1 MRVWIFL
8 HIFTYGKLT
17 TVRILFIT
25 TSIHNRFLHQLDVN
39 NAFLHEE
46 LQEDV
51 YITLPESVPCT
62 KVNQVF
68 KLLNNL
74 YDLKHAS
81 RKWYEKL
88 TSLLVQQRYTPS
100 NSYYSLF
107 TIKQNDTFT
116 TILVHDNDIILGRNS
131 MSYFDKIKTICD
143 KDFIIKNLGLL
154 KYFLDLEVVHSIEG
168 ISISQK
174 ILFEFVAWIWSSR
187 FQTCIY
193 PYWSSIKLH
202 THDGKPFED
211 IDSYRKLFCDLLYL
225 NTTIP
230 NITFAT

>member
-1 MRVWIFL
+1 M
-8 HIFTYGKLT
+8 
-17 TVRILFIT
+17 
-25 TSIHNRFLHQLDVN
+25 HQLDVN

-51 YITLPESVPCT
+51 YITIPESVSCT

-131 MSYFDKIKTICD
+131 MSYFDKIKAICD
-143 KDFIIKNLGLL
+143 KDFIIKNLDLL

-168 ISISQK
+168 ISISQRK
-174 ILFEFVAWIWSSR
+174 FCLNLLHEYGLLGSKHASTPIDPQLNYIHMMVNPLKTLIHIESYFVTY
-187 FQTCIY
+187 FT
-193 PYWSSIKLH
+193 
-202 THDGKPFED
+202 
-211 IDSYRKLFCDLLYL
+211 
-225 NTTIP
+225 
-230 NITFAT
+230 